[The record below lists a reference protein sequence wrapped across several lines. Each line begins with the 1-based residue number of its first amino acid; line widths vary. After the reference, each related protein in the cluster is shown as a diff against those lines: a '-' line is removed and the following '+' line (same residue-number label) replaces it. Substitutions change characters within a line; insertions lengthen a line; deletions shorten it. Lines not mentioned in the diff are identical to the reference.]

1 MRQIRF
7 TRRDVLKGS
16 SALWATT
23 VFASPI
29 KAAAPE
35 PTAITPALIEAARKA
50 R

>member
-23 VFASPI
+23 VFAGQS
-29 KAAAPE
+29 
-35 PTAITPALIEAARKA
+35 LR
-50 R
+50 RL